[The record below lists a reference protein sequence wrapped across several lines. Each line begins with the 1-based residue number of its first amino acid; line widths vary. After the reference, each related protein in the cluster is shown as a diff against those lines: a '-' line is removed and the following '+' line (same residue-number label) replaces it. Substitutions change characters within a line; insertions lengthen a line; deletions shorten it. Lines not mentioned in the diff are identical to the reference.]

1 MIKLM
6 VFNIALVII
15 YVIDP
20 YFFIFAFGMAIGIIP
35 QIYILSDFLKKA
47 REK

>member
-1 MIKLM
+1 MIRLM
-6 VFNIALVII
+6 AFNLALVAI

-20 YFFIFAFGMAIGIIP
+20 YFIIFAFGMAIGIIP

-47 REK
+47 REE